1 MRTALRLTAIAA
13 GLLIGGALL
22 RRWLEEQP
30 QTIAEP
36 SPRVEHAQPAA
47 PAPVVVPLPPDLT
60 ATMTRKQLYDRA
72 KELGIE
78 GRSKMNK
85 GRLAEAVRRAET
97 TG

>member
-1 MRTALRLTAIAA
+1 MMSMRTALRLSAIAA

-36 SPRVEHAQPAA
+36 AA
-47 PAPVVVPLPPDLT
+47 PAPVAAPLQSDLT
-60 ATMTRKQLYDRA
+60 TAMTRKQLYDRA
-72 KELGIE
+72 RELGIQ

-85 GRLAEAVRRAET
+85 SQLAEAVRRAEPA
-97 TG
+97 G